1 MSAQAFFSGSVQPPP
16 SSLPGSNMWPKE
28 LKTIWLTAFNSSVLE
43 RQLSAGGS
51 SSTNSKGGEMEQ
63 RARRGAFLP
72 APLPGPLSHVAITA
86 RHVSSASSANF
97 SPGNR
102 PLTSRSRGGGDGKH
116 DRVKART
123 KPRVWLF
130 VARGPGDRAEFVLEL
145 NLATWLTGD
154 STS

>member
-1 MSAQAFFSGSVQPPP
+1 
-16 SSLPGSNMWPKE
+16 MWPKE
-28 LKTIWLTAFNSSVLE
+28 LKTIRLTAFNSSAVE
-43 RQLSAGGS
+43 RQLSAGGG
-51 SSTNSKGGEMEQ
+51 SSTSSKGGEMER

-102 PLTSRSRGGGDGKH
+102 PPTSRGRGGGDGER
-116 DRVKART
+116 DRVKARA
-123 KPRVWLF
+123 KPGAWLF
-130 VARGPGDRAEFVLEL
+130 VARGPGNRAEFVLEL